1 MAASPLHS
9 GQGAVWAPG
18 TAVAAA
24 HHRLET
30 TLGILRG
37 EGLSVDGAIGD
48 YRPLHAMD
56 EAVSDFHP
64 DVIVI
69 STHPEE
75 RSAWLRQDIVQQARR
90 KYSIPV
96 RHIVSRVPVEIFGS

>member
-1 MAASPLHS
+1 
-9 GQGAVWAPG
+9 
-18 TAVAAA
+18 
-24 HHRLET
+24 
-30 TLGILRG
+30 
-37 EGLSVDGAIGD
+37 
-48 YRPLHAMD
+48 MD

-75 RSAWLRQDIVQQARR
+75 RSAWLRQDIVEQARR

-96 RHIVSRVPVEIFGS
+96 RHVISRVPVEIFGS